1 MCVAELPG
9 AKPVRISFLRNA
21 ETLHGFDESC
31 LFEARNEIRSSGMFQ
46 LKDHFGAFAPNSF
59 FSISTKLRADE
70 TTQILFEFRNF
81 SINPQ
86 MFVFDLC
93 FALRN

>member
-59 FSISTKLRADE
+59 FPSRRSSAQTRPPKYYSILE
-70 TTQILFEFRNF
+70 IFQ
-81 SINPQ
+81 
-86 MFVFDLC
+86 
-93 FALRN
+93 